1 MQLPFIDKKHNL
13 STSSADAV
21 STAVAKVIPI
31 TPVNPQLLDTPVQH
45 VQVGVVNHVGEASV
59 EANFPTVGAPV
70 YTSVADVNN
79 KTAENAPHDWTIK
92 PVNNPRLE
100 SPPPKPIAQILIDHL
115 KTVWSASASAIQPEQ
130 MVEASQLPK
139 TLEGVQP
146 LGSLAK
152 EALIYQ
158 PQKIKKSENL

>member
-1 MQLPFIDKKHNL
+1 MQLPFIDKTHHL

-21 STAVAKVIPI
+21 STAATKVIPI
-31 TPVNPQLLDTPVQH
+31 TPVNPQLLDTPE
-45 VQVGVVNHVGEASV
+45 QVGVINHVGQTSV
-59 EANFPTVGAPV
+59 EANFPTVGAPI
-70 YTSVADVNN
+70 YTSVPDVSS
-79 KTAENAPHDWTIK
+79 KSAENAPHDWTIK
-92 PVNNPRLE
+92 PVNNPKLE
-100 SPPPKPIAQILIDHL
+100 SPPSKPIAQMLMDHL
-115 KTVWSASASAIQPEQ
+115 KTVWTASASAIQPEQ
-130 MVEASQLPK
+130 MVEVSQLPK